1 MSAGRIEETGL
12 RIPIV
17 SLESQI
23 TMWVLPQFIALLCII
38 AATGIT
44 VSAQDLRDVPIL
56 RSTGGLPPRVV
67 GLFRQ
72 PVAFQQSTNGD
83 YYVLDRRGQS
93 VYRVTPTGETDQIVQ
108 IGPEQGR
115 LLGPISLHV
124 GPSGRFVVADAPNGR
139 ERVQIFDEN
148 GAPLGQFTLPGR
160 AAPRITLGNLV
171 LNGVGSLQLTDQ
183 SIVMNQ
189 PELGGLVTEF
199 SYAGNP
205 FRTFGVFRRT
215 GYETDRDINLSLN
228 SGIPLVDPTG
238 GYYFVFQTGVPIFR
252 KYDPQG
258 ALVFERHIE
267 GSELDPI
274 INSLPTSWRRR
285 GDEQGRDF
293 PVIPPTVR
301 TAAVDRLGH
310 LWVALTVPVIY
321 VYDTNGEKLRT
332 VRLEAA
338 GLIQPDSLSFSTT
351 NSLLVTPGCYEF
363 KVW

>member
-1 MSAGRIEETGL
+1 
-12 RIPIV
+12 
-17 SLESQI
+17 
-23 TMWVLPQFIALLCII
+23 
-38 AATGIT
+38 
-44 VSAQDLRDVPIL
+44 
-56 RSTGGLPPRVV
+56 
-67 GLFRQ
+67 
-72 PVAFQQSTNGD
+72 
-83 YYVLDRRGQS
+83 
-93 VYRVTPTGETDQIVQ
+93 VYRITPAGEAEQIVR

-148 GAPLGQFTLPGR
+148 GATLGQFTLPGR
-160 AAPRITLGNLV
+160 AAPRIILGNLV

-215 GYETDRDINLSLN
+215 GYESDRDINLSLN

-238 GYYFVFQTGVPIFR
+238 GYYFVFQTGIPIFR

-258 ALVFERHIE
+258 TLVFERHIE

-274 INSLPTSWRRR
+274 INSLPTRWRHR
-285 GDEQGRDF
+285 DEEQDRNF
-293 PVIPPTVR
+293 PVMPPTIR
-301 TAAVDRLGH
+301 TATVDRLGH